1 MIHSSAAGGASCNTL
16 GFTGYKSVK
25 MSRPASKIFL
35 LLRLWQEKI
44 DDTFSATYHEKG
56 VREQRYSSR
65 SSI

>member
-1 MIHSSAAGGASCNTL
+1 
-16 GFTGYKSVK
+16 

-44 DDTFSATYHEKG
+44 DDTFSATNHEKG